1 MRVMTMSDKDKRL
14 PYDRADRQSI
24 YHYAIDFRGSMLR
37 EKTDADEIADI
48 RQNKGSFGS
57 AVEYH

>member
-37 EKTDADEIADI
+37 EKTGADEIADI
-48 RQNKGSFGS
+48 R
-57 AVEYH
+57 